1 MLMAACLFSAVLADA
16 TPACLTQP
24 TAATVSVDVGDVR
37 AEVPRTIYGTCME
50 DVNHE
55 IYGGL
60 DAQRLY
66 DESFEETMS
75 PLEFPDGR
83 RRKKRIYR
91 PCGRQ
96 WTDVS
101 EGGGIV
107 RQDESVAHWGARSQ
121 LLKPGTGLAGVAN
134 CGLNGWGVP
143 CREGRKMT
151 GVLYVRGSAGR
162 LEVKLQRRD
171 GRVTYASRVLET
183 PRTNDWRKVGF
194 ELVPDTTDSAARFLV
209 VASGGGALWI
219 DDAYLADEPTNAFG
233 RMGCR
238 EDIVGA
244 FEKEGVTF
252 LRWGGTMVNAPEY
265 LLKNMTGERR
275 PYEGW
280 WFKTSSG
287 GFMVREFVQ
296 MADLMK
302 LPCAFSI
309 NAYYES
315 ENNAAELAAWLRRFK
330 GFVCVQ
336 IGNEECEG
344 ATPYSGRLVAEDVRR
359 YCTCVRRL
367 VGTMRKENERLS
379 FAGALTWQPSRMDLM
394 EEAFRTMDG
403 FIDYWDIH
411 VNARNVA
418 AGREAAKKLG
428 DFRAM
433 VARLNPRSSMKA
445 AIFEENANS
454 HDMGRALAHASI
466 LEAVREQGSFLLTSC
481 QANALQAYAQN
492 DNGWDQG
499 QIFYTTD
506 KVWFQPSGWA
516 HRMASEN
523 HRDLLVAGRTDDGEV
538 TVSAT
543 RDRDG
548 KSVVLHICNQSA
560 AEKPVSFDFA
570 DGESSGYSLVKAV
583 SLSAARLDAC
593 NTPDD
598 PCRVSPR
605 DVAEELRVR
614 RSLRPYSYTVVE
626 FQRTKKGI

>member
-1 MLMAACLFSAVLADA
+1 MKRRLTFAALSAASIFWIGPADA
-16 TPACLTQP
+16 VA
-24 TAATVSVDVGDVR
+24 VKVDVREVR
-37 AEVPRTIYGTCME
+37 AEIPRTIYGTCME

-66 DESFEETMS
+66 DESFEETMP

-83 RRKKRIYR
+83 RRKRRIYR

-101 EGGGIV
+101 ECGGV
-107 RQDESVAHWGARSQ
+107 AALDESVAHWGTRSQ
-121 LLKPGTGLAGVAN
+121 MLKPGPGSAGVAN

-143 CREGRKMT
+143 CREGKKMVGT
-151 GVLYVRGSAGR
+151 LFARGKAGR
-162 LEVKLQRRD
+162 LGVKLQRRD
-171 GRVTYASRVLET
+171 GRVTYAACSLKAPSGGDDWTKVDFVLA
-183 PRTNDWRKVGF
+183 
-194 ELVPDTTDSAARFLV
+194 PDTTDPAARFLV
-209 VASGGGALWI
+209 VAEDGGKVWI
-219 DDAYLADEPTNAFG
+219 DDVYLADEPTNEFG
-233 RMGCR
+233 GMGCR
-238 EDIVGA
+238 EDLVDA
-244 FEKEGVTF
+244 FMREGVTF
-252 LRWGGTMVNAPEY
+252 LRWGGTMVNAPGY
-265 LLKNMTGERR
+265 LLRNMTGDRR

-287 GFMVREFVQ
+287 GFMVREFVR

-315 ENNAAELAAWLRRFK
+315 EQDAAALAAWLKRFD

-344 ATPYSGRLVAEDVRR
+344 ATPYSGRPVLEDVRR
-359 YCTCVRRL
+359 YCACLRRL
-367 VGTMRKENERLS
+367 VGAMRRENGALR
-379 FAGALTWQPSRMDLM
+379 FAGALTWQSSRMEQM
-394 EEAFRTMDG
+394 EEAFRQMDG

-433 VARLNPRSSMKA
+433 VAQLNPRSSMKA

>member
-1 MLMAACLFSAVLADA
+1 MNKPIGYAVLLAELVCQMHSA
-16 TPACLTQP
+16 G
-24 TAATVSVDVGDVR
+24 AAAVNVDVGDVR
-37 AEVPRTIYGTCME
+37 AEIPHTIYGTCME

-66 DESFEETMS
+66 DESFEEALP

-83 RRKKRIYR
+83 RRKRRIYR

-107 RQDESVAHWGARSQ
+107 APDETVAHWGKRSQ
-121 LLKPGTGLAGVAN
+121 MLKPGGGSAGVAN

-143 CREGRKMT
+143 CREGKKMIGT
-151 GVLYVRGSAGR
+151 LYVRGTAGR
-162 LEVKLQRRD
+162 LDAKLQRRD
-171 GRVTYASRVLET
+171 GRVTYATCRLAVPSG
-183 PRTNDWRKVGF
+183 DAWSKVDF
-194 ELVPDTTDSAARFLV
+194 ALTPDTTDPAARFLV
-209 VASGGGALWI
+209 VAADGGKVWI
-219 DDAYLADEPTNAFG
+219 DDVYLADEPTNAFG

-238 EDIVGA
+238 EDLVEA
-244 FEKEGVTF
+244 FAREGVTF

-280 WFKTSSG
+280 WFRTSSG

-296 MADLMK
+296 MANLMK
-302 LPCAFSI
+302 LPCAFSL
-309 NAYYES
+309 NAYYEF
-315 ENNAAELAAWLRRFK
+315 EEDAAALAAWLKRFD

-344 ATPYSGRLVAEDVRR
+344 ATPYSGRPLAEDVNR
-359 YCTCVRRL
+359 YCACVRRL
-367 VGTMRKENERLS
+367 VDAMRRENGKLR
-379 FAGALTWQPSRMDLM
+379 FAGALTWQTAHLALM
-394 EEAFRTMDG
+394 EAAFRQLDG

-411 VNARNVA
+411 VNARNVV

-433 VARLNPRSSMKA
+433 VARLNSKSAMKA

-466 LEAVREQGSFLLTSC
+466 LEAVREQGPFLLTSC

-516 HRMASEN
+516 HKMASES
-523 HRDLLVAGRTDDGEV
+523 HRDLLVASQTDDGDV

-543 RDRDG
+543 RDRSG
-548 KSVVLHICNQSA
+548 ESMVLHLCNQSPA
-560 AEKPVSFDFA
+560 MKTVSFNLSGNGSD
-570 DGESSGYSLVKAV
+570 GYSLARAV
-583 SLSAARLDAC
+583 SLSAPRLDAV

-598 PCRVSPR
+598 PCRISPK
-605 DVAEELRVR
+605 DVTEEW
-614 RSLRPYSYTVVE
+614 RSSPSLGPYSYTVAE
-626 FQRTKKGI
+626 FRKTRKEE